1 MDIYVPFW
9 VPRIVHICTIH
20 DLYHHPWMYML
31 MPTIDYLTCYYYY
44 CCYEMHTD
52 QVVVAAAAMMVGYCL
67 TTYEVYQRLC

>member
-1 MDIYVPFW
+1 
-9 VPRIVHICTIH
+9 
-20 DLYHHPWMYML
+20 ML